1 MTTFSSKR
9 FILILAWIILA
20 AIIILFNSYF
30 NPKYNHTTT
39 SVLISL
45 ICFMNAGLLATGL
58 LGINKNVRDIE
69 SEQWKYHFKEQ
80 NKEEISQLRRQISFQ
95 IQTETNTDNQEELEI
110 KQFNEQMESANT
122 SWKRKTRAAY
132 SPFEEFHYLQHK
144 IRLFKKIS
152 EVLSLFLSLSTGLL
166 ILNLQLIGF
175 NLFLGYGALLITLF
189 LVLSYAASQSKKSRK
204 MRQQIY
210 PKSVRDFLKDVN
222 VW

>member
-9 FILILAWIILA
+9 LILILSWVGLA
-20 AIIILFNSYF
+20 SIIILINSF
-30 NPKYNHTTT
+30 VNPKYNHDTT

-45 ICFMNAGLLATGL
+45 ICLMNAGLLATGL
-58 LGINKNVRDIE
+58 LGINKKVRDIE

-80 NKEEISQLRRQISFQ
+80 NKEEISQFRRQISFQ
-95 IQTETNTDNQEELEI
+95 LQTETTADNQEELEI
-110 KQFNEQMESANT
+110 KQFNEQMERANT
-122 SWKRKTRAAY
+122 SWKGKTRADY

-144 IRLFKKIS
+144 IKLLKKIS

-166 ILNLQLIGF
+166 ILNLQLFGF
-175 NLFLGYGALLITLF
+175 KIFLGYGALLLTLF
-189 LVLSYAASQSKKSRK
+189 LVLFYAASQSKKSRN